1 MKAIVTRSFAT
12 VFALVLAVV
21 LATARPVLAHHS
33 FAAEYDDQKPLKI
46 TGTLTKVDW
55 MNPHIWYYVD
65 VKNPDGTVTTWA
77 ISGGAPGQLMRRG
90 ITKDLLV
97 VGSMVNVEGFKAK
110 DGSNNGFGQRVT
122 YQDGRNVFTATDP
135 AGRAPQP

>member
-1 MKAIVTRSFAT
+1 MKAIVTLLFAT
-12 VFALVLAVV
+12 VLAMV
-21 LATARPVLAHHS
+21 LATASPALAHHS

-65 VKNPDGTVTTWA
+65 VKNPDGTVTSWA

-97 VGSMVNVEGFKAK
+97 VGSEVNVEGFKAK

-122 YQDGRNVFTATDP
+122 YKDGRNVFTATDP
-135 AGRAPQP
+135 AGRAAPQR

>member
-1 MKAIVTRSFAT
+1 MKALVS
-12 VFALVLAVV
+12 VLAIAAL
-21 LATARPVLAHHS
+21 LAAAARPTIAHHS

-65 VKNPDGTVTTWA
+65 VKNPDGSTTTWA

-97 VGSMVNVEGFKAK
+97 IGSTVNVEGFKAK

-135 AGRAPQP
+135 AGRAPQR

>member
-1 MKAIVTRSFAT
+1 MKVIVTLLFAAALAIV
-12 VFALVLAVV
+12 
-21 LATARPVLAHHS
+21 ARPALAHHS

-65 VKNPDGTVTTWA
+65 VKNPDGTVTSWA

-97 VGSMVNVEGFKAK
+97 VGSEVNVEGFKAK

-122 YQDGRNVFTATDP
+122 YKDGRNVFTATDP
-135 AGRAPQP
+135 AGRAAPQR

>member
-1 MKAIVTRSFAT
+1 MKALVS
-12 VFALVLAVV
+12 VSLGLVL
-21 LATARPVLAHHS
+21 LAGGARPAMAHHS

-46 TGTLTKVDW
+46 SGTLTKVDW
-55 MNPHIWYYVD
+55 MNPHIWYYVE
-65 VKNPDGTVTTWA
+65 VKNADGTATTWA

-97 VGSMVNVEGFKAK
+97 VGSTVNVEGFRAK

>member
-1 MKAIVTRSFAT
+1 MKAIVTLSFAT
-12 VFALVLAVV
+12 VLAVV
-21 LATARPVLAHHS
+21 LATASPALAHHS

-65 VKNPDGTVTTWA
+65 VKNPDGTVTSWA

-97 VGSMVNVEGFKAK
+97 VGSEVNVEGFKAK

-122 YQDGRNVFTATDP
+122 YKDGRNVFTATDP
-135 AGRAPQP
+135 AGRAAPQR

>member
-1 MKAIVTRSFAT
+1 MKALVPLLAAVAIVA
-12 VFALVLAVV
+12 AA
-21 LATARPVLAHHS
+21 ARAAQAHHS

-46 TGTLTKVDW
+46 SGTLTKVEW

-65 VKNPDGTVTTWA
+65 VKNPDGSVTTWA

-97 VGSMVNVEGFKAK
+97 LGSEVNVEGFKAK

-122 YQDGRNVFTATDP
+122 YPDGRNVFTATDP
-135 AGRAPQP
+135 AGRAPQK

>member
-1 MKAIVTRSFAT
+1 MKAIVTLLFAT
-12 VFALVLAVV
+12 VLAIVLV
-21 LATARPVLAHHS
+21 TASPALAHHS

-65 VKNPDGTVTTWA
+65 VKNPDGTVTSWA

-97 VGSMVNVEGFKAK
+97 VGSEVNVEGFKAK

-122 YQDGRNVFTATDP
+122 YKDGRNVFTATDP
-135 AGRAPQP
+135 AGRAAPQR

>member
-1 MKAIVTRSFAT
+1 MKALVS
-12 VFALVLAVV
+12 VSLGLVL
-21 LATARPVLAHHS
+21 LAGGARPAVAHHS

-46 TGTLTKVDW
+46 SGTLTKVDW
-55 MNPHIWYYVD
+55 MNPHIWYYVE
-65 VKNPDGTVTTWA
+65 VKNADGTLTRWA

-97 VGSMVNVEGFKAK
+97 VGSTVNVEGFRAK

-135 AGRAPQP
+135 AGRAPQR

>member
-1 MKAIVTRSFAT
+1 MKVLVS
-12 VFALVLAVV
+12 VSLGLVL
-21 LATARPVLAHHS
+21 LAGGARPAMAHHS

-46 TGTLTKVDW
+46 SGTLTKVDW
-55 MNPHIWYYVD
+55 MNPHIWYYVE
-65 VKNPDGTVTTWA
+65 VKNADGTATTWA

-97 VGSMVNVEGFKAK
+97 VGSTVNVEGFRAK

-135 AGRAPQP
+135 AGRAPQR

>member
-1 MKAIVTRSFAT
+1 MKALVS
-12 VFALVLAVV
+12 VLA
-21 LATARPVLAHHS
+21 LAALLAGATRPAIAHHS

-65 VKNPDGTVTTWA
+65 VKNPDGSTTAWA

-97 VGSMVNVEGFKAK
+97 IGSTVNVEGFKAK

-135 AGRAPQP
+135 AGRAPK

>member
-1 MKAIVTRSFAT
+1 MKAIVTLSFAT
-12 VFALVLAVV
+12 VLAVV
-21 LATARPVLAHHS
+21 LATASPASAHHS

-65 VKNPDGTVTTWA
+65 VKNPDGSVTSWA
-77 ISGGAPGQLMRRG
+77 ISGGAPGQLQRRG

-97 VGSMVNVEGFKAK
+97 VGSVVNVEGFKAK

-122 YQDGRNVFTATDP
+122 YPDGRNVFTATDP
-135 AGRAPQP
+135 AGRAPQK

>member
-1 MKAIVTRSFAT
+1 MKAIVTLLFAI
-12 VFALVLAVV
+12 V
-21 LATARPVLAHHS
+21 LATASPALAHHS

-65 VKNPDGTVTTWA
+65 VKNPDGTVTSWA

-97 VGSMVNVEGFKAK
+97 VGSEVNVEGFKAK

-122 YQDGRNVFTATDP
+122 YKDGRNVFTA
-135 AGRAPQP
+135 APPSQQ

>member
-1 MKAIVTRSFAT
+1 MKPLVLLLAAVAIVASA
-12 VFALVLAVV
+12 
-21 LATARPVLAHHS
+21 ARAAQGHHS

-46 TGTLTKVDW
+46 TGTLTKVEW

-65 VKNPDGTVTTWA
+65 VKSPDGSVTTWA

-97 VGSMVNVEGFKAK
+97 LGSEVNVEGFKAK

-122 YQDGRNVFTATDP
+122 YPDGRNVFTATDP
-135 AGRAPQP
+135 AGRAPQK

>member
-1 MKAIVTRSFAT
+1 MKALVSLLA
-12 VFALVLAVV
+12 VLAI
-21 LATARPVLAHHS
+21 AGGAARAVLAHHS

-46 TGTLTKVDW
+46 TGTLTKVEW
-55 MNPHIWYYVD
+55 MNPHIWYYVE
-65 VKNPDGTVTTWA
+65 VKNTDGSATTWA

-97 VGSMVNVEGFKAK
+97 IGSAVNVEGFRAK

-122 YQDGRNVFTATDP
+122 YPDGRNVFTATDS
-135 AGRAPQP
+135 AGQQK

>member
-1 MKAIVTRSFAT
+1 MKALVTFLFVA
-12 VFALVLAVV
+12 VLVAI
-21 LATARPVLAHHS
+21 ARPVLAHHS

-65 VKNPDGTVTTWA
+65 VKNADGSTTTWA

-97 VGSMVNVEGFKAK
+97 VGSLVNVEGFKAK

-135 AGRAPQP
+135 AGRAPQR

>member
-1 MKAIVTRSFAT
+1 MKALLT
-12 VFALVLAVV
+12 ALAMLMAAAHVV
-21 LATARPVLAHHS
+21 VAHHS

-65 VKNPDGTVTTWA
+65 VKNPDGSVTSWA

-97 VGSMVNVEGFKAK
+97 VGSMVNVEGFRAK

-135 AGRAPQP
+135 AGRSQR

>member
-1 MKAIVTRSFAT
+1 MKALVS
-12 VFALVLAVV
+12 VLAVAAL
-21 LATARPVLAHHS
+21 LAGATRPAIAHHS

-65 VKNPDGTVTTWA
+65 VKNPDGSTTTWA

-97 VGSMVNVEGFKAK
+97 VGSLVNVEGFKAK

-135 AGRAPQP
+135 AGRAPQK

>member
-1 MKAIVTRSFAT
+1 MKAIVTLLFAT
-12 VFALVLAVV
+12 V
-21 LATARPVLAHHS
+21 LATASPALAHHS

-65 VKNPDGTVTTWA
+65 VKNPDGTVTSWA

-97 VGSMVNVEGFKAK
+97 VGSEVNVEGFKAK

-122 YQDGRNVFTATDP
+122 YKDGRNVFTATDP
-135 AGRAPQP
+135 AGRAAPQR

>member
-1 MKAIVTRSFAT
+1 MKAIVTLLFAT
-12 VFALVLAVV
+12 VLAIV
-21 LATARPVLAHHS
+21 LATASPALAHHS

-65 VKNPDGTVTTWA
+65 AKNPDGSVTRWA
-77 ISGGAPGQLMRRG
+77 ISGGAPGQLQRRG

-97 VGSMVNVEGFKAK
+97 VGSEVNVEGFKAK

-122 YQDGRNVFTATDP
+122 YADGRNVFTATDP
-135 AGRAPQP
+135 VGRAPQK

>member
-1 MKAIVTRSFAT
+1 MKAILTLLFAA
-12 VFALVLAVV
+12 ALAIVAPP
-21 LATARPVLAHHS
+21 ALAHHS

-65 VKNPDGTVTTWA
+65 VKNPDGTVTSWA
-77 ISGGAPGQLMRRG
+77 VSGGAPGQLMRRG

-97 VGSMVNVEGFKAK
+97 IGSTVNVEGFKAK

-135 AGRAPQP
+135 AGRAPQK

>member
-1 MKAIVTRSFAT
+1 MKALVS
-12 VFALVLAVV
+12 VLLALAALAGG
-21 LATARPVLAHHS
+21 AGPAAAHHS

-46 TGTLTKVDW
+46 SGTLTKVDW

-65 VKNPDGTVTTWA
+65 VKNADGTMTTWA

-97 VGSMVNVEGFKAK
+97 IGSTVNVEGFRAK

-122 YQDGRNVFTATDP
+122 YQDGRNVFTATDA

>member
-1 MKAIVTRSFAT
+1 MKALLTLAT
-12 VFALVLAVV
+12 AALLA
-21 LATARPVLAHHS
+21 ATARPALAHHS

-65 VKNPDGTVTTWA
+65 VKNPDGSVTTWA

-97 VGSMVNVEGFKAK
+97 VGSEVNVEGFRAK

-135 AGRAPQP
+135 AGRAPQQK

>member
-1 MKAIVTRSFAT
+1 MKALVS
-12 VFALVLAVV
+12 VLAVAAL
-21 LATARPVLAHHS
+21 LAAAARPAIAHHS

-65 VKNPDGTVTTWA
+65 VKNPDGSTTTWA

-97 VGSMVNVEGFKAK
+97 IGSTVNVEGFKAK

-135 AGRAPQP
+135 AGRAPQK

>member
-1 MKAIVTRSFAT
+1 MKALVPLLAAVAIVAG
-12 VFALVLAVV
+12 A
-21 LATARPVLAHHS
+21 ARAAQAHHS

-46 TGTLTKVDW
+46 TGTLTKVEW

-65 VKNPDGTVTTWA
+65 VKSADGSVTTWA

-97 VGSMVNVEGFKAK
+97 LGSEVNVEGFKAK

-122 YQDGRNVFTATDP
+122 YADGRNVFTATDP
-135 AGRAPQP
+135 AGRTPQK

>member
-1 MKAIVTRSFAT
+1 MKAIVTLLFT
-12 VFALVLAVV
+12 TVLAIV
-21 LATARPVLAHHS
+21 LATARPALAHHS

-65 VKNPDGTVTTWA
+65 VKNPDGTVTSWA

-97 VGSMVNVEGFKAK
+97 VGSEVNVEGFKAK

>member
-1 MKAIVTRSFAT
+1 MKAIVTLLSAT
-12 VFALVLAVV
+12 VLAMV
-21 LATARPVLAHHS
+21 LATASPALAHHS

-65 VKNPDGTVTTWA
+65 VKNPDGTVTSWA

-97 VGSMVNVEGFKAK
+97 VGSEVNVEGFKAK

-122 YQDGRNVFTATDP
+122 YKDGRNVFTATDP
-135 AGRAPQP
+135 AGRAAPQR

>member
-1 MKAIVTRSFAT
+1 MKALVS
-12 VFALVLAVV
+12 VSLGLALLAGAV
-21 LATARPVLAHHS
+21 RPAVAHHS

-46 TGTLTKVDW
+46 SGTLTKVDW
-55 MNPHIWYYVD
+55 MNPHIWYYID
-65 VKNPDGTVTTWA
+65 VKNPDGTVTKWA

-97 VGSMVNVEGFKAK
+97 VGATVNVEGFRAK

-122 YQDGRNVFTATDP
+122 YEDGRNVFTATDP
-135 AGRAPQP
+135 AGRAPQR

>member
-1 MKAIVTRSFAT
+1 MKGFRSVPAAI
-12 VFALVLAVV
+12 ALLM
-21 LATARPVLAHHS
+21 ATARVGVAHHS

-65 VKNPDGTVTTWA
+65 VKNPDGSVTSWA

-97 VGSMVNVEGFKAK
+97 VGSMVNVEGFRAK

-135 AGRAPQP
+135 AGRSQR

>member
-1 MKAIVTRSFAT
+1 MKALVS
-12 VFALVLAVV
+12 VLAIAAL
-21 LATARPVLAHHS
+21 LAGATRPAIAHHS

-65 VKNPDGTVTTWA
+65 VKNPDGSTTTWA

-97 VGSMVNVEGFKAK
+97 IGSTVNVEGFKAK

-135 AGRAPQP
+135 AGRAPAR

>member
-1 MKAIVTRSFAT
+1 MRTRLTVAVASLAGLLVT
-12 VFALVLAVV
+12 AV
-21 LATARPVLAHHS
+21 PVVAHHS

-46 TGTLTKVDW
+46 SGTLTKVDW
-55 MNPHIWYYVD
+55 MNPHIWYYVE
-65 VKNPDGTVTTWA
+65 VKNADGTATTWA

-97 VGSMVNVEGFKAK
+97 VGSTVNVEGFRAK

-135 AGRAPQP
+135 AGRAPQR

>member
-1 MKAIVTRSFAT
+1 MKALVS
-12 VFALVLAVV
+12 VLAVAAL
-21 LATARPVLAHHS
+21 LAAAPRPALAHHS

-65 VKNPDGTVTTWA
+65 VKNPDGSTTTWA

-97 VGSMVNVEGFKAK
+97 IGSTVNVEGFKAK

-135 AGRAPQP
+135 AGRAPQR

>member
-1 MKAIVTRSFAT
+1 MKVIVTLLFAAALAIV
-12 VFALVLAVV
+12 
-21 LATARPVLAHHS
+21 ARPVLAHHS

-65 VKNPDGTVTTWA
+65 VKNPDGSVTSWA

-97 VGSMVNVEGFKAK
+97 VGSTVNVEGFRAK
-110 DGSNNGFGQRVT
+110 DGTNNGFGQRVT

-135 AGRAPQP
+135 AGRAPQR

>member
-1 MKAIVTRSFAT
+1 MKALVS
-12 VFALVLAVV
+12 VLAVAV
-21 LATARPVLAHHS
+21 LLASAVRPAIAHHS

-65 VKNPDGTVTTWA
+65 VKNPDGSVTSWA

-97 VGSMVNVEGFKAK
+97 VGSTVNVEGFKAK

-135 AGRAPQP
+135 AGRAPQR

>member
-1 MKAIVTRSFAT
+1 MKALVS
-12 VFALVLAVV
+12 VSLGLVL
-21 LATARPVLAHHS
+21 LAGGARPAMAHHS

-46 TGTLTKVDW
+46 SGTLTKVDW
-55 MNPHIWYYVD
+55 MNPHIWYYVE
-65 VKNPDGTVTTWA
+65 VKNADGTLTRWA

-97 VGSMVNVEGFKAK
+97 VGSTVNVEGFRAK

-135 AGRAPQP
+135 AGRAPQR

>member
-1 MKAIVTRSFAT
+1 MKALVSVT
-12 VFALVLAVV
+12 LGLVV
-21 LATARPVLAHHS
+21 LAGGLTPAVAHHS

-46 TGTLTKVDW
+46 SGTLTKVDW
-55 MNPHIWYYVD
+55 MNPHIGYYVD
-65 VKNPDGTVTTWA
+65 VKNADGTVTTWA

-97 VGSMVNVEGFKAK
+97 VGSMVNVEGFRAK

>member
-1 MKAIVTRSFAT
+1 MK
-12 VFALVLAVV
+12 VFVALSIAALLAG
-21 LATARPVLAHHS
+21 TARPALAHHS

-65 VKNPDGTVTTWA
+65 VKNPDGSVTRWA
-77 ISGGAPGQLMRRG
+77 ISGGAPGQLQRRG

-97 VGSMVNVEGFKAK
+97 VGSEVNVEGFKAK

-122 YQDGRNVFTATDP
+122 YADGRNVFTATDP
-135 AGRAPQP
+135 VGRAPQK